1 VIVVVPA
8 STASA
13 ATAGSLK
20 EGSCSSAKDRRL
32 QTACSAIVDGI
43 IVSNIVHMW
52 ASEVCPGVHISTA
65 EQESWKE

>member
-1 VIVVVPA
+1 
-8 STASA
+8 
-13 ATAGSLK
+13 
-20 EGSCSSAKDRRL
+20 L